1 MVLVWLAAALAL
13 LVAEVVTTAFFAI
26 FLALGAAV
34 AGIVAA
40 VTGSLSLEVV
50 VFAIVS
56 IGGAVV
62 GRPPLMRMVHH
73 RNQMPL
79 LPGVGQLVG
88 QMAIVADSIGDEH
101 HPGHAVIAGE
111 RWLAVTDMP
120 DPLLVNQQVVVVA
133 VRGTTLLVRPT
144 HPLSAVSGA

>member
-1 MVLVWLAAALAL
+1 MVFIWLVAAVAL

-34 AGIVAA
+34 AGVMAAITGSVPFEVAVFAVVSVGGVVAA
-40 VTGSLSLEVV
+40 
-50 VFAIVS
+50 
-56 IGGAVV
+56 
-62 GRPPLMRMVHH
+62 RPPLLRMVQH
-73 RNQMPL
+73 RGEMPL

-88 QMAIVADSIGDEH
+88 QTAIVADAIGDEH
-101 HPGHAVIAGE
+101 HPGHALLAGE

-120 DPLLVNQQVVVVA
+120 EPLVVNQQVVVVA

-144 HPLSAVSGA
+144 HPLPAVSGV